1 MNRDNSCGWTSSI
14 AISECRKN
22 SAPLLLRRK
31 VRLNRWKRERDYSH
45 RSPNTKRL
53 LRKWNLLRY
62 RPPLLDHPTSQ
73 LKPELI
79 KVEPA
84 WHEDA
89 DFLPRGNKD

>member
-22 SAPLLLRRK
+22 SAPLLQRRK

-45 RSPNTKRL
+45 RSPNTKRW

-62 RPPLLDHPTSQ
+62 PPLLPDHPTSQ
-73 LKPELI
+73 LKPDLI
-79 KVEPA
+79 IIEPI

-89 DFLPRGNKD
+89 DFLPHGDKD